1 MAESYFKQK
10 AHENRRAINILFHTY
25 WLFKVIVNVEL
36 NVGVGRYQHSLFLL
50 HKDYRRMRHETHF
63 PIT

>member
-1 MAESYFKQK
+1 MADSYFKQK

-36 NVGVGRYQHSLFLL
+36 NVGVGTYIHCFYCIKIIVAWDTKHIFQLL
-50 HKDYRRMRHETHF
+50 N
-63 PIT
+63 